1 VGWVRM
7 MGADS
12 VAYHRETV
20 VERGDDF
27 AGRALEYYASRGET
41 PLAWGGSGAADLGL
55 AGSVRGHEYDAVF
68 GSGGAVDPASG
79 EPLVAAKRPGLEL
92 VVAAHKSVA
101 LLGVVGRADDMHAIL
116 DAETDAT
123 LAYLD
128 AWMMARGGRR
138 GRAQTRT
145 PTHGLIWART
155 RHATSRAGDPEPHDH
170 VLIANACRMADG
182 GGGWKALDTGALRDV
197 LHAATAAGRM
207 ASAAKAISL
216 GYAIEPDDGP
226 SGRLGH
232 WRIAGMPE
240 RACELFSKRSAEIT
254 AAVESRGYDTY
265 QARQTAARD
274 TRKAKRHTPPED
286 LLAGWRV
293 ELAAVGFTPAGVLA
307 DIDAAGAA
315 GRRSVPGRLSDR
327 QLAALVAY
335 SLGPAGRLAERKVFT
350 RSDVVVAVAPLIFG
364 AHPGELGRAVDAV
377 CAHPDAVSLIGVAGA
392 RERAY
397 APACVLAVETAIAVK
412 VAAQSQRTDFAAL
425 TPAAVAAAISAKQGA
440 LGGRSLTAGQVAM
453 VTGVCTSGRG
463 VELVLGVAGAG
474 KTTAVDV
481 VRAGFETAGYR
492 VIGTSISGQAARTL
506 GAEARITESRTTA
519 SLLWRLDHGQLALD
533 RRTVIVADEAGLAD
547 DPSVLR
553 LLAAA
558 ETAGA
563 KVIMVGDHRQLGAV
577 GPGGSLEALVGRHG
591 DGVHI
596 LDENVRQVDPDERAA
611 LGELRAGNVEGAVG
625 WYATQHRI
633 ATSPTRDAA
642 LDGAVA
648 AWAVDV
654 EAGRETTMLAW
665 RRANVAALNA
675 RARAVMADTGRLS
688 GAELDV
694 DGTGFRAGDRI
705 VTLAPG
711 TNGDTVTSQRGV
723 ITSVDVNARSLLVC
737 MEDGREHRFGPDDVG
752 ADRLAHGYA
761 TTVHRSQGATVD
773 TAHLF
778 ADGGGRELGYV
789 AMSRARQASHVHA
802 VADSTDQ
809 AVDDLVRDWSV
820 ERRQS
825 WAIDTGRPDTDPRG
839 PLAVEADPTA
849 PAALRATLGRGR
861 LKAERDALIAALR
874 AEPPAEPQAAL
885 RHLKDLNGRINRL
898 NRRLAPL
905 PPAQRA
911 VGSAEGAEV
920 SQPAADRVATP
931 DI

>member
-1 VGWVRM
+1 VAWMRM

-20 VERGDDF
+20 LERGDDY

-41 PLAWGGSGAADLGL
+41 PLAWGGSGAPDLGL
-55 AGSVRGHEYDAVF
+55 AGAVSGQEYDAIF

-79 EPLVAAKRPGLEL
+79 APLVAAKRPGLEL

-101 LLGVVGRADDMHAIL
+101 LLGVVGRADEMHAIL

-128 AWMMARGGRR
+128 GWMTARGGRR

-145 PTHGLIWART
+145 PTHGLLWART

-170 VLIANACRMADG
+170 VLIANACRMADQRD
-182 GGGWKALDTGALRDV
+182 GWKAVDTAALRDL

-207 ASAAKAISL
+207 ASAAKAVSL
-216 GYAIEPDDGP
+216 GYAIEADDGP

-232 WRIAGMPE
+232 WRVAGMPE
-240 RACELFSKRSAEIT
+240 RACAAFSKRSAEIT

-274 TRKAKRHTPPED
+274 TRKAKRHAPPDD
-286 LLAGWRV
+286 LLTGWHA
-293 ELAAVGFTPAGVLA
+293 ELAAIGFTPVGMLA

-315 GRRSVPGRLSDR
+315 GRRTVPPRLSER
-327 QLAALVAY
+327 QLSALVTY
-335 SLGPAGRLAERKVFT
+335 TLGPAGRLAERKVFT
-350 RSDVVVAVAPLIFG
+350 RSDVVVAVAPLLFG
-364 AHPGELGRAVDAV
+364 AHPRELGRAVEAV
-377 CAHPDAVSLIGVAGA
+377 CAHPDAVALVGVAGA

-412 VAAQSQRTDFAAL
+412 VAAQSQRSDFAAL
-425 TPAAVAAAISAKQGA
+425 TPAAVQAAISAKHEA
-440 LGGRSLTAGQVAM
+440 LGGRSLTAGQATM
-453 VTGVCTSGRG
+453 IAGVCTSGRG

-474 KTTAVDV
+474 KTTAIDV
-481 VRAGFETAGYR
+481 VRSAYESAGYR

-506 GAEARITESRTTA
+506 GSEAQIVESRTTA
-519 SLLWRLDHGQLALD
+519 SLLWRLDHGQLGLD
-533 RRTVIVADEAGLAD
+533 RRSVIVLDEAGLAD

-563 KVIMVGDHRQLGAV
+563 KVVMVGDHRQLGAV

-596 LDENVRQVDPDERAA
+596 LDHNVRQVDPDERVA
-611 LGELRAGNVEGAVG
+611 LGELRAGSVEAAVE
-625 WYATQHRI
+625 WYAKRQRI
-633 ATSPTRDAA
+633 VTAPTRDGA
-642 LDGAVA
+642 LDATVA

-654 EAGRETTMLAW
+654 ESGRDTTMLAW

-675 RARAVMADTGRLS
+675 RARAVMADTGRLN
-688 GAELDV
+688 GAELEV
-694 DGTGFRAGDRI
+694 DGTGYRTGDRI

-711 TNGDTVTSQRGV
+711 SNRDTVTSQRGV
-723 ITSVDVNARSLLVC
+723 VISVDVDARSLLVR
-737 MEDGREHRFGPDDVG
+737 MDDGREHRFGTDDIG
-752 ADRLAHGYA
+752 ADRLGYGYA

-773 TAHLF
+773 VAHLF

-789 AMSRARQASHVHA
+789 AMSRARHASHVHV
-802 VADSTDQ
+802 VADSADQ
-809 AVDDLVRDWSV
+809 AVEDLVRDWSV
-820 ERRQS
+820 ERRQT
-825 WAIDTGRPDTDPRG
+825 WAIDTGRPDPDAKG
-839 PLAVEADPTA
+839 PLAVEADPA
-849 PAALRATLGRGR
+849 ASAALRATLGRGR
-861 LKAERDALIAALR
+861 LRAERDALIATLR
-874 AEPPAEPQAAL
+874 VEPPAQPQAAL
-885 RHLKDLNGRINRL
+885 QHLKDLDGRISRL
-898 NRRLAPL
+898 NRRLEPQ
-905 PPAQRA
+905 PPTQRA
-911 VGSAEGAEV
+911 VGYPQSTEV
-920 SQPAADRVATP
+920 PQPAMDSGLTP

>member
-1 VGWVRM
+1 VAWMRM

-20 VERGDDF
+20 VERGDDYP
-27 AGRALEYYASRGET
+27 GRALEYYASRGET
-41 PLAWGGSGAADLGL
+41 PLVWGGSGAADLGL
-55 AGSVRGHEYDAVF
+55 GGSVIGQEYDAIF
-68 GSGGAVDPASG
+68 GPGGAVDPASG
-79 EPLVAAKRPGLEL
+79 DPLVAAKRPGLEL

-128 AWMMARGGRR
+128 AWMIARGGRR

-170 VLIANACRMADG
+170 VLIANACRMADR
-182 GGGWKALDTGALRDV
+182 GGGWKALDTAALRDL

-207 ASAAKAISL
+207 ASAAKAVSL

-240 RACELFSKRSAEIT
+240 RACELFSKRAAEIT
-254 AAVESRGYDTY
+254 AAVESKGYDTY

-274 TRKAKRHTPPED
+274 TRKAKRHTPPDD
-286 LLAGWRV
+286 LLAGWRA

-315 GRRSVPGRLSDR
+315 GRRMVPARLSDR
-327 QLAALVAY
+327 QLSALVAY

-377 CAHPDAVSLIGVAGA
+377 CAHPDAVSLIGVAAA

-425 TPAAVAAAISAKQGA
+425 SPVAVCSAISAKQEA
-440 LGGRSLTAGQVAM
+440 LGGRSLTPGQVAM
-453 VTGVCTSGRG
+453 ITGVCTSGRG

-474 KTTAVDV
+474 KTTAIDV
-481 VRAGFETAGYR
+481 VRAGFEAAGYR
-492 VIGTSISGQAARTL
+492 VIGTSISGQATRTL
-506 GAEARITESRTTA
+506 GAEAQIAESRTTA
-519 SLLWRLDHGQLALD
+519 SLLWRLDHGQLALNA
-533 RRTVIVADEAGLAD
+533 RSVIVADEAGLAD

-563 KVIMVGDHRQLGAV
+563 KVVMVGDHRQLGAV
-577 GPGGSLEALVGRHG
+577 GPGGSLGALVGRHG

-611 LGELRAGNVEGAVG
+611 LGELRAGNVEAAVD
-625 WYATQHRI
+625 WYAKQHRI
-633 ATSPTRDAA
+633 AAAPTREGA
-642 LDGAVA
+642 LDATVA
-648 AWAVDV
+648 EWAVDV
-654 EAGRETTMLAW
+654 DAGRDTTMLAW

-675 RARAVMADTGRLS
+675 RARAVMADTGRLT
-688 GAELDV
+688 GPELDV
-694 DGTGFRAGDRI
+694 DGTGYRAGDRI

-723 ITSVDVNARSLLVC
+723 VTAVDVDSRSLLVC
-737 MEDGREHRFGPDDVG
+737 MDDEREHRFGPDDIG

-773 TAHLF
+773 TTHLF

-802 VADSTDQ
+802 IADSPDQ
-809 AVDDLVRDWSV
+809 AVEDLVRDWSV
-820 ERRQS
+820 ERRQT
-825 WAIDTGRPDTDPRG
+825 WAIDTGQPDPGAKG
-839 PLAVEADPTA
+839 PLAVEADPAA

-861 LKAERDALIAALR
+861 LKAERDALVATLR
-874 AEPPAEPQAAL
+874 AEPPAEPQAAFL
-885 RHLKDLNGRINRL
+885 HLKELDGRISRL
-898 NRRLAPL
+898 NRRLEPQPPL
-905 PPAQRA
+905 QRA
-911 VGSAEGAEV
+911 AGYTQGGGVPEPAERGV
-920 SQPAADRVATP
+920 TP
-931 DI
+931 EI

>member
-1 VGWVRM
+1 VAWMRM
-7 MGADS
+7 MGVDS

-20 VERGDDF
+20 VERGDDY

-55 AGSVRGHEYDAVF
+55 GGSVSGHDYDAVF
-68 GSGGAVDPASG
+68 GPGGAVDPASG
-79 EPLVAAKRPGLEL
+79 APLVAAKRPGLEL

-116 DAETDAT
+116 DAETAAT

-128 AWMMARGGRR
+128 AWMTARGGRR

-182 GGGWKALDTGALRDV
+182 GGGWKALDTAALRDL

-207 ASAAKAISL
+207 ASAAKAVSL

-254 AAVESRGYDTY
+254 AAVESKGFATY

-274 TRKAKRHTPPED
+274 TRKAKRHAPPDD
-286 LLAGWRV
+286 LLAGWRA

-315 GRRSVPGRLSDR
+315 GRRMVPARLSDR
-327 QLAALVAY
+327 QLSALVAY

-377 CAHPDAVSLIGVAGA
+377 CAHPDAVSLIGVAAA

-412 VAAQSQRTDFAAL
+412 VATQSQRTDFAAL
-425 TPAAVAAAISAKQGA
+425 APAVVEVAIASKQAA

-453 VTGVCTSGRG
+453 ITGVCTSGRG
-463 VELVLGVAGAG
+463 VELVLGVAGSG
-474 KTTAVDV
+474 KTTAIDV
-481 VRAGFETAGYR
+481 VRVGFEAAGYR
-492 VIGTSISGQAARTL
+492 VIGTSISGQATRTL
-506 GAEARITESRTTA
+506 GAEAQIAESRTTA
-519 SLLWRLDHGQLALD
+519 SLLWRLDHGQLALNA
-533 RRTVIVADEAGLAD
+533 RSVIIADEAGLAD

-563 KVIMVGDHRQLGAV
+563 KVVMVGDHRQLGAV

-596 LDENVRQVDPDERAA
+596 LAENVRQVDPDERAA
-611 LGELRAGNVEGAVG
+611 LGELRAGNVEVAVD
-625 WYATQHRI
+625 WYAKQHRI

-642 LDGAVA
+642 LDATVA
-648 AWAVDV
+648 EWAVDV
-654 EAGRETTMLAW
+654 DAGRDTTMLAW

-675 RARAVMADTGRLS
+675 RARTVMADTGRLT
-688 GAELDV
+688 GPELDV
-694 DGTGFRAGDRI
+694 DGTGYRAGDRI

-711 TNGDTVTSQRGV
+711 TNGGTVTSQRGV
-723 ITSVDVNARSLLVC
+723 VTAVDVDSRSLLVC
-737 MEDGREHRFGPDDVG
+737 MNDGRVHRFGPDDIG

-773 TAHLF
+773 TTHL
-778 ADGGGRELGYV
+778 
-789 AMSRARQASHVHA
+789 
-802 VADSTDQ
+802 
-809 AVDDLVRDWSV
+809 
-820 ERRQS
+820 
-825 WAIDTGRPDTDPRG
+825 DP
-839 PLAVEADPTA
+839 P
-849 PAALRATLGRGR
+849 
-861 LKAERDALIAALR
+861 
-874 AEPPAEPQAAL
+874 
-885 RHLKDLNGRINRL
+885 
-898 NRRLAPL
+898 
-905 PPAQRA
+905 
-911 VGSAEGAEV
+911 
-920 SQPAADRVATP
+920 
-931 DI
+931 